1 MIDFLSLY
9 AGNDIPFEPLKLQIH
24 QPRIREIGLIG
35 ESDFFN
41 AAHYLCLNKDTLPQ
55 NQNHELDNFSN
66 FQILQSMLQL
76 SSKQT
81 GVNLK
86 LMLINLLALLIPSH
100 KVSITPSGF
109 LLYNPTTKE
118 TCSIDESCFEELKAV
133 IKEVLCLSD
142 ILQEDKQAFNPQG
155 KKAREI
161 AKKLMAGREKVAQI
175 NAKKNATKSVLAR
188 YVSILSIGLQIPVS
202 EILDY
207 TLCQL
212 FDSMKRYELKQVAD
226 VDLQVRLTG
235 TKPEKE
241 IDNWMDDIHKE
252 NNNN

>member
-1 MIDFLSLY
+1 MIDFFSLY
-9 AGNDIPFEPLKLQIH
+9 SGNDIPFEPLKIQIH
-24 QPRIREIGLIG
+24 QPRLKEIGLIG
-35 ESDFFN
+35 ENNFFN
-41 AAHYLCLNKDTLPQ
+41 GAHYLCIEKETLPQ

-66 FQILQSMLQL
+66 FQILTSLLKL
-76 SSKQT
+76 SNKQT
-81 GVNLK
+81 GINIK
-86 LMLINLLALLIPSH
+86 LLVINLLTLLIPTH
-100 KVSITPSGF
+100 RISITPNGF

-118 TCSIDESCFEELKAV
+118 TCSIDETTFEEFKTI
-133 IKEVLCLSD
+133 IKEILCLSN
-142 ILQEDKQAFNPQG
+142 ILQQNNVAFNPRG
-155 KKAREI
+155 KKAEEI
-161 AKKLMAGREKVAQI
+161 AKKIMAGRQKVAQI
-175 NAKKNATKSVLAR
+175 NAEKNSSCSVLTR

-241 IDNWMDDIHKE
+241 VDNWMDDIHKI
-252 NNNN
+252 NK